1 MSLLKK
7 GNISKI
13 YILFLISFK
22 MTNKIP
28 PQLELPDTIFRSI
41 RNGSR
46 GIVFKIAE
54 DLAAKILYEGNCF
67 NDTEN
72 FRIRND
78 PDALEK
84 LQYEAEIANFLYD
97 LDHNIPRPIGI
108 EKFSIFPN
116 SNVTYPAF
124 IMEYLPFSSGAELND
139 LELNKARELAKDEI
153 VKTLDFGFMPGDDAL
168 NPNNFLYDRDNEK
181 SYLIDFEFWSY
192 DNGNTICLTPK
203 NTGDNQF

>member
-1 MSLLKK
+1 
-7 GNISKI
+7 
-13 YILFLISFK
+13 
-22 MTNKIP
+22 MTNNIP
-28 PQLELPDTIFRSI
+28 PQLELPDTIFRPI

-46 GIVFKIAE
+46 GIVFKITE
-54 DLAAKILYEGNCF
+54 DLAAKILYEGDCF

-78 PDALEK
+78 SEAIEK

-124 IMEYLPFSSGAELND
+124 IMEYLPFPSGAELGYYQ
-139 LELNKARELAKDEI
+139 LFKARELAKDE
-153 VKTLDFGFMPGDDAL
+153 VLKTLDFGFTPGVDAL
-168 NPNNFLYDRDNEK
+168 NPNNFLYDKDNEK
-181 SYLIDFEFWSY
+181 SYLIDFEFWGY
-192 DNGNTICLTPK
+192 NNGNAICLTPK
-203 NTGDNQF
+203 NIGDNQS